1 MKKQPSLAFKNIV
14 VGVDFSPYSKI
25 VVKQALRLARQFEAK
40 VTLVHAAAFPMTFDA
55 EYTIIRNAAVDLASV
70 GKSLR
75 KFYQINEKSKNRVVV
90 KEGEPADIIMAEA
103 KKLDNPLIIVGS
115 QGGGGPLSRFLVG
128 SDAEKIALKSPFPV
142 WVHRGQK
149 TVPLHKIVMPT
160 DLSAN
165 SQNLMKKIKNWK
177 FGKDIF
183 LRYLFVRPAT
193 VPMINYPQ
201 YKEAMD
207 KIRHDLSK
215 TLRQFKKQGPKIPL
229 ITAEGNAAEKI
240 TQIGHHYD
248 VIAMNPHHHSG
259 FLSSYGHLT
268 SKVMRLSH
276 NPVLVLKS

>member
-14 VGVDFSPYSKI
+14 VGVDFTPYSRI

-55 EYTIIRNAAVDLASV
+55 DYTMMRNTTVDLASL

-75 KFYQINEKSKNRVVV
+75 KFYRVDQKSKSRIIV
-90 KEGEPADIIMAEA
+90 KEGEPVDILLAEA
-103 KKLDNPLIIVGS
+103 KKLTNPLIIVGS
-115 QGGGGPLSRFLVG
+115 QGRGTLSRFLVG
-128 SDAEKIALKSPFPV
+128 SDAEKIAMKSPYPV
-142 WVHRGQK
+142 WVHRGRK

-165 SQNLMKKIKNWK
+165 SQTLMKKIRNWK
-177 FGKDIF
+177 FGKNIS
-183 LRYLFVRPAT
+183 LRYLFVRPAS

-207 KIRHDLSK
+207 KIRHDLSQ
-215 TLRQFKKQGPKIPL
+215 TLQQFKRQGPKVPL
-229 ITAEGNAAEKI
+229 ITAEGNAAERI
-240 TQIGHHYD
+240 TQIGNHYD